1 MNLEEITLKLE
12 ERGVVWHGVAF
23 ALVGIAT
30 TMVLAIYSE
39 SDFLAII
46 ALRLIATQLHWAFIP
61 IIVIIVERIRKMFET
76 RTQIRREATMK
87 ALAESRQEG
96 EVRGEKRGIRIG
108 EERGEVRGE
117 RRGERRTLER
127 VRAELL
133 EGGVELSPEIEK
145 RIFGSNGHKS

>member
-23 ALVGIAT
+23 ALVGVVT

-76 RTQIRREATMK
+76 RTQIRREATLK
-87 ALAESRQEG
+87 ALAERE
-96 EVRGEKRGIRIG
+96 ERGIRIG
-108 EERGEVRGE
+108 EERGEKRGE
-117 RRGERRTLER
+117 RKTLER

-133 EGGVELSPEIEK
+133 EGGVELSPEIEE
-145 RIFGSNGHKS
+145 RVFGSNGHKS

>member
-12 ERGVVWHGVAF
+12 ERGVVWHGAAF
-23 ALVGIAT
+23 ALVGVVT

-39 SDFLAII
+39 SDFLAIK
-46 ALRLIATQLHWAFIP
+46 AYRLAATQLHWAFIP

-96 EVRGEKRGIRIG
+96 EERGEKRGIRIG

-117 RRGERRTLER
+117 RKTLER

-133 EGGVELSPEIEK
+133 EGGVELSPEIEE

>member
-23 ALVGIAT
+23 ALVGIVT

-96 EVRGEKRGIRIG
+96 EERGEKRGIRIG

-117 RRGERRTLER
+117 RKTLER

-133 EGGVELSPEIEK
+133 EGGVELSPEIEE

>member
-96 EVRGEKRGIRIG
+96 REDGIRIG
-108 EERGEVRGE
+108 EERGEVRGIRIGE
-117 RRGERRTLER
+117 ERGERRSVER
-127 VRAELL
+127 IRAELL
-133 EGGVELSPEIEK
+133 ESGVELSPEIEE

>member
-23 ALVGIAT
+23 ALVGVVT

-96 EVRGEKRGIRIG
+96 REDGIRIG
-108 EERGEVRGE
+108 EERREERIRARMLARGIK
-117 RRGERRTLER
+117 
-127 VRAELL
+127 
-133 EGGVELSPEIEK
+133 LSPEDEK
-145 RIFGSNGHKS
+145 EIFGSNGHKS